1 VVVQG
6 TVKQVTP
13 PVPSRARPSSRSRIA
28 WAVLGLLGGALGVS
42 QLVYGAYNE
51 STWAPIALGALAVA
65 VALAIGFPRR
75 PPLALLVPLLAL
87 WLWSLISSGWSE
99 SADNS
104 VIAAD
109 RWLLY
114 AADLAVLWWL
124 IGDSRRRAVALLGG
138 AGAGVLAV
146 GIYILVRMLAGD
158 GAALF
163 LGARLNDPLGYVN
176 GEAGY
181 LLAGLWPCLALGERR
196 GSSAKSIWAGAGL
209 AGMVVVV
216 GVGLMTQSRGAMLA
230 LAGTTLLLLAA
241 VPGRRRRAAALLLV
255 AAAIAVIYPTVS
267 NVWRHPSPVTGL
279 PTTEAMRHAA
289 TAVLLAAVLTAIAWM
304 AAVDTLER
312 LAPGGS
318 AAGGHVASLGNYAL
332 GLLGLGAVLVVAVNI
347 PSIAHRIRTQYD
359 SFVHLSPSPGSTRL
373 FSGGGNR
380 YDYWRVAVL
389 EFRSEPLIGVGAGN
403 YQPGYYLH
411 RRTTE
416 DIQQP
421 HSIELQTLAEL
432 GLVGAALLLAFFVAV
447 GVGVRRTARAARG
460 DPLERWL
467 AVAGGGIFAGWLIE
481 TSVDWIHLLPGLTT
495 IALAAAIALVASQ
508 PTRTAALTGRTR
520 LALIAATAA
529 VAAAGVVTIAPR
541 ALSLGAQTDAQ
552 HALADRQPVGA
563 IRDATTAL
571 SYDPNSVEAL
581 VLRAAGFARLDAF
594 APTLADL
601 RRAIALEP
609 RNWATWALLGD
620 LFTRRGDTGKAR
632 SAYEHALRLDPL
644 EDTVKSAL
652 AAITPRSKPSSS

>member
-1 VVVQG
+1 
-6 TVKQVTP
+6 
-13 PVPSRARPSSRSRIA
+13 
-28 WAVLGLLGGALGVS
+28 
-42 QLVYGAYNE
+42 
-51 STWAPIALGALAVA
+51 
-65 VALAIGFPRR
+65 
-75 PPLALLVPLLAL
+75 
-87 WLWSLISSGWSE
+87 
-99 SADNS
+99 
-104 VIAAD
+104 
-109 RWLLY
+109 
-114 AADLAVLWWL
+114 
-124 IGDSRRRAVALLGG
+124 
-138 AGAGVLAV
+138 
-146 GIYILVRMLAGD
+146 
-158 GAALF
+158 
-163 LGARLNDPLGYVN
+163 
-176 GEAGY
+176 
-181 LLAGLWPCLALGERR
+181 
-196 GSSAKSIWAGAGL
+196 
-209 AGMVVVV
+209 
-216 GVGLMTQSRGAMLA
+216 
-230 LAGTTLLLLAA
+230 
-241 VPGRRRRAAALLLV
+241 
-255 AAAIAVIYPTVS
+255 
-267 NVWRHPSPVTGL
+267 
-279 PTTEAMRHAA
+279 
-289 TAVLLAAVLTAIAWM
+289 
-304 AAVDTLER
+304 
-312 LAPGGS
+312 
-318 AAGGHVASLGNYAL
+318 
-332 GLLGLGAVLVVAVNI
+332 
-347 PSIAHRIRTQYD
+347 
-359 SFVHLSPSPGSTRL
+359 VHLSPSPGSTRL